1 MNNNKKLK
9 ETKIYLDFNRRG
21 SKRVHGAKIFVNST
35 FLSLANSTDVVF

>member
-9 ETKIYLDFNRRG
+9 EKKIYLDFRG
-21 SKRVHGAKIFVNST
+21 SKRVHGAKIFINST